1 MNNSQRR
8 WHHIRRT
15 IRRLKLWQLIVIFIL
30 MGFVSATFLRLDNI
44 GMLER
49 RQAVTDADTLGDEA
63 KIKTALTD
71 LQNYVAHHMNTD
83 LGKGVPL
90 QASYSRAVDSVFNQT
105 GDLDQ
110 KSKVY
115 QEAAKEECQRLWKGG
130 VASFRNDY
138 VQCVVQKVSAQA
150 PSANLGTKLPRADL
164 YYFDYVSPRWSP
176 DVAGLTVLLTGVVG
190 VIIVTQIALSVT
202 AVIILRRRTPH
213 F

>member
-1 MNNSQRR
+1 
-8 WHHIRRT
+8 
-15 IRRLKLWQLIVIFIL
+15 
-30 MGFVSATFLRLDNI
+30 MGFVSATFLRLNNI
-44 GMLER
+44 DMLER

-63 KIKTALTD
+63 KLKTALSG
-71 LQNYVAHHMNTD
+71 LQDYVTHHMNTD

-90 QASYSRAVDSVFNQT
+90 QASYSRAVDSIFNQT
-105 GDLDQ
+105 SDLDQ

-138 VQCVVQKVSAQA
+138 VQCVVQKVGAQA
-150 PSANLGTKLPRADL
+150 PSAELGTKLPRADL

-176 DVAGLTVLLTGVVG
+176 DLAGLSVLLTEVVG
-190 VIIVTQIALSVT
+190 VVIVTRITLSIT
-202 AVIILRRRTPH
+202 AIIILRRRMPN